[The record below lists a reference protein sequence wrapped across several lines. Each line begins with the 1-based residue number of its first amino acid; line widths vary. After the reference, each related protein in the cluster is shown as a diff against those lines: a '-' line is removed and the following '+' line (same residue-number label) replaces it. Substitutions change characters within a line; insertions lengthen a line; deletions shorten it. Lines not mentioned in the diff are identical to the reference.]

1 VLIDVHSRFVLL
13 KAIPDKRME
22 TIAAL
27 WLDIFT
33 TFGFP
38 KIIQSDNGSEFVNHT
53 VKKMLELSKID
64 HRLVSPYHPRANG
77 VAERAVQTASQA
89 IKKLLKGVKQQWD
102 AYVPF
107 VQYCMNQKVA
117 ERHRLRPFS
126 VMFGRQANG
135 FANFTDEAVPAGFEP
150 SDAEHEQ
157 VIATIQKRVK
167 LMHEQLF
174 PEVAGKNA
182 FKADKDAKRFN
193 KKHKMANI
201 PIGTHVMV
209 RDALRKAKLDP
220 ANEGPYKV
228 VGKTRGGSYILMDND
243 GQLIHRHFPPSAI
256 ISLSTNPTFAQE
268 SFEVEKILE
277 HRETPDG
284 MHYKVRWKNYTP
296 EEDTWEPEENFD
308 DQATIHRYWKH
319 RAEQEQQP
327 RKTTLRSGGGTV
339 V

>member
-1 VLIDVHSRFVLL
+1 MIDVHSRFVLL

-27 WLDIFT
+27 WLEIFT

-38 KIIQSDNGSEFVNHT
+38 KIIQTDNGSEFVNHT

-102 AYVPF
+102 VYVPF
-107 VQYCMNQKVA
+107 VQFCMNQKIS

-135 FANFTDEAVPAGFEP
+135 FANFADEAVPAGFEP

-174 PEVAGKNA
+174 PEVADRNT
-182 FKADKDAKRFN
+182 FKADKEAKRFN

-220 ANEGPYKV
+220 TNEGPYKV
-228 VGKTRGGSYILMDND
+228 VGRTRGGSYILMDHD

-277 HRETPDG
+277 HRETLDG
-284 MHYKVRWKNYTP
+284 IHYKVRWKDYPP